1 MEWKD
6 KFSSLT
12 LRAGLE
18 LYENGK
24 VSCLTRTEKRIEARV
39 DDGHFCHV
47 KIGLNRDRITSL
59 SCDCSAAKSQVW
71 CKHVAAVLY
80 AVEHSREGWSLE
92 EDGGASAEGESPYF
106 QTDRLRESL
115 DMSDFLMD
123 RGEFL
128 IEDGKIMLQ
137 SVRTEYT
144 CLGQEMIG
152 IATGSVKEGGDTHQ
166 VQLVFGPD
174 RVLQRKC
181 DCPECSRHY
190 FYANRSSERSCE
202 HLAALFQLLEKYL
215 EGKEIGDATDRS
227 GDKLI
232 ASFRERKASH
242 RRNENNMQVS
252 YLELEPRLLQKEGE
266 LYADFRILV
275 QGGKGFSI
283 KALSRFLSLVDGS
296 QEARYGAS
304 TCINHNI
311 RNFTPKAREYIAF
324 IRDIA
329 EEETGYTGDPDRRA
343 DAGTDDE
350 RLKELWRAGE
360 LPYSSWHYLQYEA
373 QQQTNEIGQ
382 QIRLDGK
389 RMDDFYE
396 LAGASPL
403 PYEYRENGFKK
414 KKILTCR
421 EHNPQVTMRIDSIGD
436 RPGIFMGIEASAD
449 LPCMIHGKSGYYYI
463 EGTHLNRMG
472 SEYIKAIDPLLAL
485 SGRDGTASF
494 RVGRHQLQTFYYTV
508 LPMLAEYLNIEQTD
522 EEVISRHLLP
532 EARFV
537 FFLDTEKGK
546 TSCRARAVYGE
557 NEFTLMDALS
567 EESRESFRDTFSER
581 EVLEV
586 VRDYFSIADR
596 SADEFLCGEEEGALY
611 RLLLDGVTELMK
623 YGEVQCSEEF
633 RKLRLIRHSK
643 LNVAVSLRSGLLDLD
658 IASDTLSPEEL
669 LDVLASY
676 RRKKRFHRLKNG
688 DFLSLESDVYAM
700 LDDLFETLHIS
711 PKEFVSGNMHIPAYR
726 ALYLDRMLEGQEN
739 VYMERDTRFK
749 QLIRDFGTVQDA
761 DYEVPAALQPILR
774 GYQKTGYRWLRTL
787 QAGHFGGILADE
799 MGLGKTL
806 QVIAV
811 LLANK
816 NERDKNT
823 TKDTGKGTAENKA
836 AAENHPSPEQNLLCA
851 GNPVRPSLIVCP
863 ASLVYNWG
871 EEFSHYA
878 PSLSVCYVTGTQ
890 AERHK
895 KIHTASMWDVLITS
909 YDLLK
914 RDIDVYEDI
923 EFAFEVIDEAQY
935 IKNHETAAAKAVKL
949 ICAGTRYA
957 LTGTPIENRL
967 SELWSIFDFLMP
979 GFLFSY
985 KEFRTNY
992 ETSIMKEQDEE
1003 AAKRLGRLVSP
1014 FILRRLKK
1022 DVLKDLPDKM
1032 EETRYARFEEEQ
1044 QTLYDAQVV
1053 HMRQTIAQQNPSEF
1067 QKNKLE
1073 ILKELTRLRQICCD
1087 PALIFDQYS
1096 GGSAKLEACLDLI
1109 ESAIEGGHRMLLFS
1123 QFTSML
1129 ERIRTKLDERGVAY
1143 YEITGS
1149 TPKEKRL
1156 ALVRQFNHDETPVF
1170 LISLKAGGTGLN
1182 LTGADIVIHYD
1193 PWWNVAVQNQATDRA
1208 HRIGQ
1213 EKVVTVF
1220 KLIVKGTIEEKIQK
1234 LQESKQNLAD
1244 QIIGQG
1250 EGGSLTSMSQ
1260 EELLELLG

>member
-1 MEWKD
+1 MEWMD

-12 LRAGLE
+12 LQAGRE
-18 LYENGK
+18 FYEDGK
-24 VSCLTRTEKRIEARV
+24 VGLLTRSEKKIEAQV

-47 KIGLNRDRITSL
+47 KIGLNSGRVTSL
-59 SCDCSAAKSQVW
+59 SCECSASKSQVW
-71 CKHVAAVLY
+71 CKHVAAVLF
-80 AVEHSREGWSLE
+80 AVENSKEGWSFVE
-92 EDGGASAEGESPYF
+92 GRNDFTEDESPYF
-106 QTDRLRESL
+106 RIDRLRESL
-115 DMSDFLMD
+115 GMSPYLMED
-123 RGEFL
+123 GKLL

-137 SVRTEYT
+137 SVRTDYT
-144 CLGQEMIG
+144 QLDREMIG
-152 IATGSVKEGGDTHQ
+152 IATGSVQRGSAACQ
-166 VQLVFGPD
+166 VQLVFGSD
-174 RVLQRKC
+174 RILQRRC
-181 DCPECSRHY
+181 DCPECSHRY
-190 FYANRSSERSCE
+190 LYAHRSSERSCE
-202 HLAALFQLLEKYL
+202 HLAALFLLLGKYL
-215 EGKEIGDATDRS
+215 DEKEIGDATDRS
-227 GDKLI
+227 GDMLI
-232 ASFRERKASH
+232 ASFRERKAS
-242 RRNENNMQVS
+242 RRQDESSARLS
-252 YLELEPRLLQKEGE
+252 YLDLEPRLLQKDRK
-266 LYADFRILV
+266 LYVDFRIQV
-275 QGGKGFSI
+275 QGGKSFSI
-283 KALSRFLSLVDGS
+283 KTLSKFLSLVDRN
-296 QEARYGAS
+296 QDAQYGIS
-304 TCINHNI
+304 TYINHNI
-311 RNFTPKAREYIAF
+311 RNFTPKAREYITF

-329 EEETGYTGDPDRRA
+329 EEETGYTSGPDMRGVSDMEDKMLR
-343 DAGTDDE
+343 DM
-350 RLKELWRAGE
+350 WRTGE
-360 LPYSSWHYLQYEA
+360 LPYSSWQYLQNETR
-373 QQQTNEIGQ
+373 QKENEIGQ

-389 RMDDFYE
+389 KMDDFYE
-396 LAGASPL
+396 LAGSSPL
-403 PYEYRENGFKK
+403 SYECRENGSKE

-421 EHNPQVTMRIDSIGD
+421 EHNPQIIMRIASIKD
-436 RPGIFMGIEASAD
+436 RPGTFMGIEASAD
-449 LPCMIHGKSGYYYI
+449 LPCMFHGKRGYYYI
-463 EGTHLNRMG
+463 EGTHLNRM
-472 SEYIKAIDPLLAL
+472 EEQYIKAICPLIAL
-485 SGRDGTASF
+485 SGKDGKITF

-508 LPMLAEYLNIEQTD
+508 LPALAEYLDIEQKD
-522 EEVISRHLLP
+522 EDVIGRHLLP

-546 TSCRARAVYGE
+546 TSCRARVVYGE
-557 NEFTLMDALS
+557 KEFTLMDSVS
-567 EESRESFRDTFSER
+567 EDSKESFRDTFCER
-581 EVLEV
+581 EVIGV
-586 VRDYFSIADR
+586 VCDYFSIMDR

-611 RLLLDGVTELMK
+611 RLLSEGVSELMK
-623 YGEVQCSEEF
+623 YGEVQCSDAF
-633 RKLRLIRHSK
+633 RRLRLIRHSK
-643 LNVAVSLRSGLLDLD
+643 FNVSVSLRSGLLDLE
-658 IASDTLSPEEL
+658 IASDDLSPEEL
-669 LDVLASY
+669 LEVLASY
-676 RRKKRFHRLKNG
+676 RQKKKFHRLRNG
-688 DFLSLESDVYAM
+688 DFLSLETDAYAM
-700 LDDLFETLHIS
+700 LEDLFDTLHIS
-711 PKEFVSGNMHIPAYR
+711 PREFVNGNMHIPAYR
-726 ALYLDRMLEGQEN
+726 ALYLDKMLEGQEA

-761 DYEVPAALQPILR
+761 DYEVPATLQPVLR

-816 NERDKNT
+816 NERNT
-823 TKDTGKGTAENKA
+823 DEEKK
-836 AAENHPSPEQNLLCA
+836 
-851 GNPVRPSLIVCP
+851 RPSLIVCP

-871 EEFSHYA
+871 EEFSLYA
-878 PSLSVCYVTGTQ
+878 PSLSVSYVTGTQ

-949 ICAGTRYA
+949 ISAGTRYA

-992 ETSIMKEQDEE
+992 ETRIMKEQDGE
-1003 AAKRLGRLVSP
+1003 ATVRLQRLVSP

-1022 DVLKDLPDKM
+1022 DVLKDLPEKI

-1087 PALIFDQYS
+1087 PALIYDRYS

-1109 ESAIEGGHRMLLFS
+1109 ESAIDGGHRMLLFS
-1123 QFTSML
+1123 QFTTML
-1129 ERIRTKLDERGVAY
+1129 ERIRKALDERGIVY

-1213 EKVVTVF
+1213 EKVVTVY

-1244 QIIGQG
+1244 QVIGQG
-1250 EGGSLTSMSQ
+1250 EGSSLTSMSQ